1 MSTELCWQQKY
12 NGKTCRNYKKN
23 GYSKCR
29 YHISSYNL
37 KSILTFIT
45 FITFVTT
52 FSYLYYLNK
61 SEYDMYYYQVMN
73 DLCKNLNK
81 IELDVCFYLENYKE
95 IYKLAKQQVKTI
107 KYKNVE
113 IYMKKI
119 SDYIFEYIQF
129 YRYKYYF
136 EIKK

>member
-1 MSTELCWQQKY
+1 MSTELCWEQKY

-45 FITFVTT
+45 FVTI

-61 SEYDMYYYQVMN
+61 YEYNMYYYRIMN
-73 DLCKNLNK
+73 DLCKNLSK
-81 IELDVCFYLENYKE
+81 IELNVCFYLENYKE
-95 IYKLAKQQVKTI
+95 IHKEIYKLAKQQVTI
-107 KYKNVE
+107 KYKENVE
-113 IYMKKI
+113 IYIKKYLI
-119 SDYIFEYIQF
+119 IYSNI
-129 YRYKYYF
+129 YKYYF
-136 EIKK
+136 EFKK